1 MMSAL
6 PKVTYI
12 SPEEYLLGEND
23 RSDGIRYEYVNGQTY
38 AMAGASRNHN
48 RVAGSFFARL
58 FNHLDGGRCEVF
70 QTDMKVGIRSLREDH
85 FYYPDVQVTCEDET
99 DKYYNSSPCLIVEV
113 LSESTA
119 RTDRTE
125 KLTAY
130 TLLPSLQEY
139 VLCSQDFPAIEM
151 YRKRTEWQ
159 VERYV
164 GGQNLMLES
173 VGLEMAVNDLYG
185 FLLSEKQT

>member
-1 MMSAL
+1 MSAVPQSNYL
-6 PKVTYI
+6 
-12 SPEEYLLGEND
+12 SPADYLLGEND
-23 RSDGIRYEYVNGQTY
+23 RVDGIRYEYVNGQAY

-48 RVAGSFFARL
+48 RVAMRFSTRLDLHLEGSP
-58 FNHLDGGRCEVF
+58 CEVF
-70 QTDMKVGIRSLREDH
+70 QADMKVGIRTEREDH
-85 FYYPDVQVTCEDET
+85 FYYPDVQVTCEEET

-139 VLCSQDFPAIEM
+139 VLCSQDFPAIEL
-151 YRKRTEWQ
+151 YRKRTDWR
-159 VERYV
+159 VERYMA
-164 GGQNLMLES
+164 GQHFMLES
-173 VGLEMAVNDLYG
+173 VGLEMRVDDLYG
-185 FLLSEKQT
+185 FLLGK